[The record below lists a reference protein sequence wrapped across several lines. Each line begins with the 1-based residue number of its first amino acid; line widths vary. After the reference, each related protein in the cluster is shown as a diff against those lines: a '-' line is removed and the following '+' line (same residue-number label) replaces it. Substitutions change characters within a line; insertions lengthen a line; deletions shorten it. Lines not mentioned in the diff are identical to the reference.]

1 MPKTKEQKKEILR
14 DLADKIKRAKSVIF
28 AKFDVLGVKENE
40 DLRNKLRAEDSEYYV
55 AKKTLLDLAFKDS
68 QVKDLKIRDFEGK
81 VAAVFGYQDEIA
93 PARII
98 GKFKKETPDKIDFIG
113 GILDLTAPA
122 GSKFISSETIK
133 ALSELPSRQELYA
146 KMVGSLKAPISGI
159 VNVLAGNLRGLLCV
173 LNAIKEKKG

>member
-1 MPKTKEQKKEILR
+1 MPKTREQKKEILR

-81 VAAVFGYQDEIA
+81 VAAVFGYKDEIA

-113 GILDLTAPA
+113 GILDLSAQA
-122 GSKFISSETIK
+122 GSKFISRETVEI
-133 ALSELPSRQELYA
+133 LSALPSKQELYA
-146 KMVGSLKAPISGI
+146 KMVGSMKAPVSGF
-159 VNVLAGNLRGLLCV
+159 VNVLAGNLRSLVVV
-173 LNAIKEKKG
+173 LKAIGDKK

>member
-1 MPKTKEQKKEILR
+1 MPKTREQKKEILR

-81 VAAVFGYQDEIA
+81 VAAVFGYKDEIA

-113 GILDLTAPA
+113 GILEN
-122 GSKFISSETIK
+122 KFISSETIK
-133 ALSELPSRQELYA
+133 ALSELPSRQELYT
-146 KMVGSLKAPISGI
+146 KMVGSLKAPISRI
-159 VNVLAGNLRGLLCV
+159 VNVLAGNLRSLVVV
-173 LNAIKEKKG
+173 LKAIGDKK